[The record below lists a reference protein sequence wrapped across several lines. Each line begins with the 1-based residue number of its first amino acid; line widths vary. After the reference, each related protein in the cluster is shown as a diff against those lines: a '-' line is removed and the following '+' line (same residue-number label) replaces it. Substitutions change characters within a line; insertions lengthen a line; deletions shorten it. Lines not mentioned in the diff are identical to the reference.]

1 MPAVFVGLPVADLE
15 RTTAFYSALGLSRN
29 PMFSDHNAVCFTI
42 EEDHSYVMLI
52 TREFFQTFTE
62 LPIGNNA
69 VSPAVSVTI
78 FVDTRDAVDAAAS
91 AGLTAGGSEPQPA
104 DDYGFMYQRQV
115 NDPDGNVIQFGWMD
129 PAGAAPAT
137 TAS

>member
-1 MPAVFVGLPVADLE
+1 MTAIFVGLPVSDLD
-15 RTTAFYSALGLSRN
+15 RTTAFYSALGLDKN

-62 LPIGNNA
+62 LPIGDNA
-69 VSPAVSVTI
+69 TSPSVSVTI
-78 FVDTRDAVDAAAS
+78 FLDSRDAVDAAATS
-91 AGLTAGGSEPQPA
+91 GLAAGGVEPQPA

-129 PAGAAPAT
+129 QTAAMG
-137 TAS
+137 SHQ

>member
-1 MPAVFVGLPVADLE
+1 MPAVFVGLPVAQLE
-15 RTTAFYSALGLSRN
+15 RTTAFYSALGLSQN

-42 EEDHSYVMLI
+42 EEDHSYLMLI

-69 VSPAVSVTI
+69 VSPAASVTV
-78 FVDTRDAVDAAAS
+78 FLDTREAVDS
-91 AGLTAGGSEPQPA
+91 AVSKGLDAGGTEPQPA

-129 PAGAAPAT
+129 PAGAA
-137 TAS
+137 S